1 MPKFSDP
8 NYLKAFFLALIA
20 GTLWSFGALVVRYME
35 AAQSYQ
41 WQYLFFRG
49 LTIAGVIVIYL
60 MAREGLAF
68 INHFSRI
75 GLVGLLGAVGLVT
88 GMSGY
93 ILSITM
99 TTVANTLFM
108 LAAAPFIA
116 AFLGIILLKE
126 KVRYATW
133 VSMAVGLVGI
143 LVMVLEGLGAGTLSG
158 NLFGLV
164 AASGMAVFSVCLRWR
179 KQIPQFATI
188 ALAGCFCVLFSML
201 VLFLRNQTLA
211 MPLGNIYLSML
222 HGFIVALGLI
232 LFSFSAKVIPAAEL
246 ILLTRVEVVGGILWV
261 YLPIFGINEIPSLP
275 TVAGGVIVLGA
286 IVLDGLSARQQAPI
300 LPESVS

>member
-8 NYLKAFFLALIA
+8 NYLRAFFLALFA
-20 GTLWSFGALVVRYME
+20 GTLWSFGALIVRYME

-49 LTIAGVIVIYL
+49 ITIASVILIYL
-60 MAREGLAF
+60 MVREGLAF
-68 INHFSRI
+68 IYHFKRI
-75 GLVGLLGAVGLVT
+75 GLVGLLGALGLVT

-116 AFLGIILLKE
+116 AFLGIMLLKE
-126 KVRYATW
+126 RVRYGTW
-133 VSMAVGLVGI
+133 VSMAIGLVGI
-143 LVMVLEGLGAGTLSG
+143 LVMVLEGLGAGTLVG

-164 AASGMAVFSVCLRWR
+164 SACGVAVFSVCLRWR
-179 KQIPQFATI
+179 RQTPQFATI
-188 ALAGCFCVLFSML
+188 ALAGVFCVLFSLL
-201 VLFLRNQTLA
+201 VLFFRNQTLA
-211 MPLGNIYLSML
+211 MPLGNVYLSML
-222 HGFIVALGLI
+222 HGFIVAIGLI

-246 ILLTRVEVVGGILWV
+246 ILLTRIEVVGGILLV
-261 YLPIFGINEIPSLP
+261 YLPIFGIHEIPSLP
-275 TVAGGVIVLGA
+275 TVVGGVIVLGA